1 MDENETDYRA
11 LAIALVTAVAH
22 DDGEALRT
30 LVGDATRDRN
40 ASAKTIGA
48 LIHFLRIELSWH
60 ARERNTTEAVLIQDL
75 GEFVANMPYDTDEPP
90 EDWPGW

>member
-1 MDENETDYRA
+1 MHEHKTDYRA
-11 LAIALVTAVAH
+11 LAIAVTAVAH

-48 LIHFLRIELSWH
+48 
-60 ARERNTTEAVLIQDL
+60 
-75 GEFVANMPYDTDEPP
+75 P
-90 EDWPGW
+90 